1 MKTGILSSILFLLC
15 AMVLFSCQEKTQYFE
30 TVGRLHTP
38 YHIKYSYTKALDKE
52 IQEALKGYYHSIN
65 PFDSTSIISQV
76 NRNEAV
82 EVDSLFGV
90 VFNKAME
97 ISQKTD
103 GMFDVTCAPLIN
115 LWGFGFSKKDSVT
128 PQAIDSIRS
137 FVGYTKV
144 HLQGNR
150 VTKDDPRILLN
161 FSALGDGL
169 SCDVIANLLES
180 KGIENY
186 MVEIGGEVMAKGVN
200 PKGECW
206 RIGINKPTDD
216 PAGLNQ
222 ELEEIAHLC
231 GKVGLAT
238 SGNYRNFYEKGGKKY
253 GHTINPITGYP
264 AEQDILSA
272 TIIAPDCTTADGYAT
287 SFMALGSEKARELK
301 KRVPEIEYFI
311 IYTDSVG
318 NYKTEHSEGFTQYL
332 ANKGC

>member
-30 TVGRLHTP
+30 TAGSLHTP

-137 FVGYTKV
+137 FIGYTKV
-144 HLQGNR
+144 HLQDNR

-238 SGNYRNFYEKGGKKY
+238 SGNYRNFYEKDGKKY

-332 ANKGC
+332 ANKGR

>member
-65 PFDSTSIISQV
+65 PFDSTSIISHV
-76 NRNEAV
+76 NRNETV
-82 EVDSLFGV
+82 EVDSLFGI

-169 SCDVIANLLES
+169 SCDVIANLLDS

-186 MVEIGGEVMAKGVN
+186 MIEIGGEVMAKGLN

-222 ELEEIAHLC
+222 ELEEIVHLC

-238 SGNYRNFYEKGGKKY
+238 SGNYRNFYEKDGKKY

-332 ANKGC
+332 AK